1 MIPKTAI
8 ATYFLAR
15 ELDLLLHGAT
25 LVKVEYDKTSKTFRF
40 LFAGETKQHLVFS
53 FAPATFLCL
62 EGWPGQGDSFAIWQE
77 LTPATITQV
86 EGSRGNR
93 LITFHCERPQE
104 GMSPQLYQMV
114 FELFGAQSNAF
125 LIDNHG
131 AIVQAARVVSDD
143 RDLRPRSQ
151 YVAPPALADVA
162 SLGTGLVAE
171 FGGNRYTIQYDGDKY
186 SLQDKVAAANSR
198 TPLIALLQSIQDQFH
213 ERMRFEAQLKDYKGR
228 VRRLIGKQRQ
238 LIAQLQKQLDE
249 CNQAE
254 KFTQFGDLLMANP
267 HTKPV
272 DGSLTVADF
281 YTNQEVVIPLEPG
294 KSVIDT
300 AGIYYKRA
308 KKLQRSIKPLGER
321 IAKAQKQIERL
332 NEAGAALDA
341 VVDETAL
348 AEIITKYDLK
358 AIASKSAA
366 DEQQSSPYYR
376 IFESSAGEKILVGKS
391 SEGNDVLTF
400 KTARSWDVWFHVGQN
415 IPGSHVILVLPD
427 KNRAPSKASIEEA
440 ARIAAYYSDMRRV
453 TNVPVI
459 YAERRYV
466 RKMRKGGPGQVI
478 YQNVKSLFVDPAL
491 PATATEQD

>member
-8 ATYFLAR
+8 ATYFLAC
-15 ELDLLLHGAT
+15 ELDLLLRGST
-25 LVKVEYDKTSKTFRF
+25 LAKVEYDKLSKTFRF
-40 LFAGETKQHLVFS
+40 LFAGDSKQHLVFS
-53 FAPATFLCL
+53 FSPATFLCL
-62 EGWPGQGDSFAIWQE
+62 DGWPGQGDSFAIWQE
-77 LTPATITQV
+77 LTPATVLQV

-93 LITFHCERPQE
+93 LIAFQCEHAQE
-104 GMSPQLYQMV
+104 GMSALRYSMI

-125 LIDNHG
+125 LVDEHN

-162 SLGTGLVAE
+162 SAGIGLVAE
-171 FGGNRYTIQYDGDKY
+171 FGGQRYTIKYDGDKY
-186 SLQDKVAAANSR
+186 SLQENVAASR
-198 TPLIALLQSIQDQFH
+198 SATPLISLLQEIQSQFH

-249 CNQAE
+249 CNQAD
-254 KFTQFGDLLMANP
+254 KFSQYGDLLMANP
-267 HTKPV
+267 HTKPA
-272 DGSLTVADF
+272 DGTLTVADF

-294 KSVIDT
+294 KSVIET

-321 IAKAQKQIERL
+321 IAKAQKQIEQL
-332 NEAGAALDA
+332 NQATASLDT
-341 VVDETAL
+341 VTNETSL
-348 AEIITKYDLK
+348 TDIIARFDLK

-400 KTARSWDVWFHVGQN
+400 KTARSWDIWFHVGQN

-427 KNRAPSKASIEEA
+427 KNRAPSKASIEES

-466 RKMRKGGPGQVI
+466 RKMRKGAPGQVV
-478 YQNVKSLFVDPAL
+478 YQNVKSLFVDPGL
-491 PATATEQD
+491 PATAREQD